1 MAKVKKSGICWPL
14 WAVTAALLAL
24 TAALYIRDGGPR
36 PAEVGPLERAA
47 IVREHTPLD
56 MNAADAAEL
65 EALPGIGPVLAERIL
80 AWRAENG
87 PFSGPE
93 DLQRVSGVGPALCQ
107 AVESFIRYQ

>member
-24 TAALYIRDGGPR
+24 TAAVYIRDGGPR

-87 PFSGPE
+87 PFRGRE
-93 DLQRVSGVGPALCQ
+93 DVLAVSGIGPAVYE
-107 AVESFIRYQ
+107 AIEPYIGF